1 MNIDQKTP
9 YGGIGIS
16 LEAIASVA
24 GKAASEC
31 YGVVGL
37 ASKNKNLVDSVAI
50 PLNTEEFS
58 KGVTIRRTAKK
69 EYEVDVYLFG
79 ASGVKLSEVLSEVQ
93 KKVKYDLERTFGIK
107 FHAVNVYIQDVRE
120 VEQQ

>member
-37 ASKNKNLVDSVAI
+37 ASKNKNLVDNVAI
-50 PLNTEEFS
+50 LLNTEEFS

-69 EYEVDVYLFG
+69 EYEFG